1 MPDDRDLHS
10 AQPRGWGDAFATLPL
25 ETPDSGGWQRI
36 ERALPR
42 RRPLHR
48 PAWAAALAAAL
59 ALAAVLPTWISGQA
73 ERIEAAPVAE
83 AGTAASPPGAARS
96 PAIDSQPEP
105 IFPDRGV
112 RRDVGTSVIAAAD
125 PPPATASTNPS
136 RRPDRVR
143 DRATNARPKPGTI
156 RPAPDAA
163 RADSDMPRIGQ
174 AVAATEPAP
183 AAELDRLE
191 LNSLYAESAQLEA
204 LLAMARDERV
214 SSGTAA
220 ALASEF
226 DAQVASIDA
235 TLIQPGVTPQQRT
248 ALWRD
253 RVDALRQ
260 VAAFESTQRMLA
272 AQGERYDAM
281 LVSVD

>member
-1 MPDDRDLHS
+1 MPDDRDLHPV
-10 AQPRGWGDAFATLPL
+10 QPRGWGEAFAMLPL
-25 ETPDSGGWQRI
+25 EVPDDAGWQRI

-42 RRPLHR
+42 RRLHR

-73 ERIEAAPVAE
+73 ERSEPVSVAE
-83 AGTAASPPGAARS
+83 TGTAASPAGDARL
-96 PAIDSQPEP
+96 PAIDPQPKP
-105 IFPDRGV
+105 GSTDRGA
-112 RRDVGTSVIAAAD
+112 RHDGGAAEIATAD
-125 PPPATASTNPS
+125 PRPATVSANPS
-136 RRPDRVR
+136 RPPDRNR
-143 DRATNARPKPGTI
+143 ERATNARPKPDAP
-156 RPAPDAA
+156 RPVRDAA
-163 RADSDMPRIGQ
+163 AGSDLPRIGQ
-174 AVAATEPAP
+174 AVAAAESAT
-183 AAELDRLE
+183 AAELDR
-191 LNSLYAESAQLEA
+191 LYAESAQLEA

-235 TLIQPGVTPQQRT
+235 ALIQPGVTPQQRT

-260 VAAFESTQRMLA
+260 VAAFESTQRLLA

>member
-1 MPDDRDLHS
+1 MPDDRDLRS
-10 AQPRGWGDAFATLPL
+10 MQPRDWDGAFAMLPL
-25 ETPDSGGWQRI
+25 EAPDTGGWQRV

-42 RRPLHR
+42 RRQMHR
-48 PAWAAALAAAL
+48 PAWAAALAVAL

-73 ERIEAAPVAE
+73 ERTGAAPVAE
-83 AGTAASPPGAARS
+83 AGTAASP
-96 PAIDSQPEP
+96 AIDPQPEP
-105 IFPDRGV
+105 VSPDRGV
-112 RRDVGTSVIAAAD
+112 RSEPGAAVIAAAD
-125 PPPATASTNPS
+125 PRPATASTNPS
-136 RRPDRVR
+136 PRSERVR
-143 DRATNARPKPGTI
+143 DRAANPRPKPSAA
-156 RPAPDAA
+156 RAVPDAA

-174 AVAATEPAP
+174 AVATGQPAT
-183 AAELDRLE
+183 AAELDR
-191 LNSLYAESAQLEA
+191 LYAESAQLEA
-204 LLAMARDERV
+204 LLSMARDERV

-220 ALASEF
+220 AMASEF